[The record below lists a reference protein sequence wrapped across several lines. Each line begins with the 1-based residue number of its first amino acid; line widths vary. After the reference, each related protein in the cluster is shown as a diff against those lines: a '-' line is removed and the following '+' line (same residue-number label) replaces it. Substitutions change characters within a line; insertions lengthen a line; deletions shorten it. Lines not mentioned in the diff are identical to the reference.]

1 MVTRIVTA
9 AEIKKE
15 INKSSKLSPSIF
27 PNNIWSKCTSVD
39 TLEYKTMPKPNIP
52 EKTTPI
58 IVSCLILLF
67 SLKNPDATAQI
78 IPEQKAPISKGIC
91 NKYDIIIPGSTEWL
105 IASPISDQPFSTK

>member
-1 MVTRIVTA
+1 M
-9 AEIKKE
+9 
-15 INKSSKLSPSIF
+15 
-27 PNNIWSKCTSVD
+27 D

-78 IPEQKAPISKGIC
+78 IPEQKAPISNGIC
-91 NKYDIIIPGSTEWL
+91 NKYDIIYVQIYFYENQALQHCTLTSY
-105 IASPISDQPFSTK
+105 IANLVVEYVSCLRRDAESPLYSANTP